1 VPRPRSLML
10 LAAAGTL
17 LAAGPAGAVPAT
29 VDGGSL
35 TWTQT
40 NVYDTTQPAGHDR
53 TWIGYVTNAIGGP
66 GAANGT
72 VAPVAPLTAPA
83 LDSSSPRGAAQDY
96 SWVFPATGGSYEAD
110 TGTGTVGF
118 DGGLTFAST
127 AHGFKITIDDPQL
140 ALNGLSG
147 VLSGS
152 GEYTDGGQIPYS
164 AQPVFN
170 LDLSASSVVLRPD
183 GSREIAGIVPT
194 LAKTGLPFPPN
205 YTGGVSGP
213 DRTPNT
219 FGSFTLKLHT
229 APVPAL
235 SGPPGAPGAPG
246 PAGAP
251 GAPGAPGATVTV
263 RNYVVHLAKA
273 PFRGRGSNAVTL
285 RRSGKVV
292 ATGKIRGRVLRVR
305 LRPAVSSLSGR
316 YAINLWSNAKRS
328 TGIVVG

>member
-1 VPRPRSLML
+1 MPRPRSLIL
-10 LAAAGTL
+10 LTAAGAL

-35 TWTQT
+35 TWAQT

-72 VAPVAPLTAPA
+72 VTPVAPLTAPA
-83 LDSSSPRGAAQDY
+83 LDSSSPRGAAQSY

-110 TGTGTVGF
+110 TGVGTVAF
-118 DGGLTFAST
+118 DGGLTFASVG
-127 AHGFKITIDDPQL
+127 HGFKITVDDPQL
-140 ALNGLSG
+140 TLNGLSG
-147 VLSGS
+147 VMSGS
-152 GEYTDGGQIPYS
+152 GEYTDTAQTPYS
-164 AQPVFN
+164 GQPIFN
-170 LDLSASSVVLRPD
+170 LDLSGSVVVLRPD

-229 APVPAL
+229 APVPAG
-235 SGPPGAPGAPG
+235 SGPQGPPGPPGTPGAPG
-246 PAGAP
+246 PLMIL
-251 GAPGAPGATVTV
+251 TV
-263 RNYVVHLAKA
+263 RDYVVHLAKA
-273 PFRGRGSNAVTL
+273 PFSGRGSNAVTL

-292 ATGKIRGRVLRVR
+292 ATGKIRGRVLRVS

-316 YAINLWSNAKRS
+316 YAINLWSNAKRR